1 MSYYLFVADVPVE
14 FILKETRSSCCI
26 FLFVLY
32 SNRGGV
38 WTLLHLLIEGKRR
51 VLVEFKNETENK
63 ELHVDGVYF
72 TDRSPASLSSKMIMK
87 GQKRKFPPE
96 DVEVSDG
103 SSLTWES
110 QRQFVFSVSLS
121 KYQRGQELPEPSL
134 RRSVLIA
141 NTLRQISLEACR
153 APSVEVSPCSSSSAL
168 QAKEEEESI
177 FTGVTKH
184 QPAEAVI
191 NSHSALATCPE
202 VSSGYSSNCVTTI
215 SSILSALD
223 STIDGSPQAAPR
235 TPLRSLENLSRSP
248 EGSAAWVKQGVRG
261 YGGSWEQ
268 QEECRVWESNVEVM
282 WSSYLSDLTVED
294 LFQDIDTS
302 LLERDMGVFG
312 LRGSGGGY
320 PAGDDLLRYLP
331 PFSPSSHSFSLSL
344 NQNLKCL
351 PSLSS
356 FSPLSSLSPS
366 SPSLSSP
373 PCSVFSGHNHAREGL
388 ELEHLMEILVES

>member
-1 MSYYLFVADVPVE
+1 
-14 FILKETRSSCCI
+14 
-26 FLFVLY
+26 
-32 SNRGGV
+32 
-38 WTLLHLLIEGKRR
+38 
-51 VLVEFKNETENK
+51 
-63 ELHVDGVYF
+63 
-72 TDRSPASLSSKMIMK
+72 MIMK

-96 DVEVSDG
+96 DVEESDR

-141 NTLRQISLEACR
+141 NTLRQISLEASG
-153 APSVEVSPCSSSSAL
+153 AASVEASPGSSPSEPPA
-168 QAKEEEESI
+168 EEEESV
-177 FTGVTKH
+177 FTGVPSARH

-191 NSHSALATCPE
+191 NGHSALSTGPV
-202 VSSGYSSNCVTTI
+202 VSSGYSSNCVTTAI

-261 YGGSWEQ
+261 YGGGSWEP
-268 QEECRVWESNVEVM
+268 QEECRVRDSNVEVM

-302 LLERDMGVFG
+302 LLERDMGVLG
-312 LRGSGGGY
+312 LRGSGGGF
-320 PAGDDLLRYLP
+320 PAGEDLLRYLP
-331 PFSPSSHSFSLSL
+331 PFSPASHPFSLSL

-351 PSLSS
+351 PSFSS
-356 FSPLSSLSPS
+356 FSPMSSS
-366 SPSLSSP
+366 SSSSSSLSSP
-373 PCSVFSGHNHAREGL
+373 PSSLFSGHNHAREGL
-388 ELEHLMEILVES
+388 DLEHLMEILVES

>member
-1 MSYYLFVADVPVE
+1 
-14 FILKETRSSCCI
+14 
-26 FLFVLY
+26 
-32 SNRGGV
+32 
-38 WTLLHLLIEGKRR
+38 
-51 VLVEFKNETENK
+51 
-63 ELHVDGVYF
+63 
-72 TDRSPASLSSKMIMK
+72 MIMK

-96 DVEVSDG
+96 DVEVSDR

-141 NTLRQISLEACR
+141 NTLRQISLEACG
-153 APSVEVSPCSSSSAL
+153 AASVEASPGSSSSELPA
-168 QAKEEEESI
+168 EEEESV
-177 FTGVTKH
+177 FTGTPSARH

-191 NSHSALATCPE
+191 NGHSALSTGPV

-248 EGSAAWVKQGVRG
+248 EGSTAWVKQGVRG
-261 YGGSWEQ
+261 YGGGSWEP
-268 QEECRVWESNVEVM
+268 QEECRVRDSNVEVM

-302 LLERDMGVFG
+302 LLERDMGVLG
-312 LRGSGGGY
+312 LRGSGGGF
-320 PAGDDLLRYLP
+320 PAGEDLLRYLP
-331 PFSPSSHSFSLSL
+331 PFSPASHPFSLSL

-351 PSLSS
+351 PSFSS
-356 FSPLSSLSPS
+356 FSPVSSSSSS

-373 PCSVFSGHNHAREGL
+373 PSSLFSGHSHAREGL